1 MKKTTWKYLVDTL
14 LFISVTGIAFIGILM
29 AFFLAEG
36 PTSIARDSEKY
47 FLGLHRH
54 QWGDIHLYLSLVF
67 TALVVIHIILEWSW
81 IKGKTRSLFKK
92 AWVPVLV
99 FIAALSLIVPLIFW
113 AATPKHP
120 ANYDEYG
127 NRSGDRL
134 GRQQKLT
141 VGNIAVQLNKEATRS
156 DQKSP
161 TLKSEKEH
169 QEENKLVRGRLEE
182 DISGILITGQMTL
195 NEVEKSSGAQA
206 GKIIEAMGLPP
217 NTPRNE
223 SLGRLRIQFGFT
235 SQELRDAVDSLMKKT
250 YKTGDR
256 PGSQQKRSGEITTI
270 ESSKEA
276 TRAKKE
282 IPTLKSEEEH
292 QEENK
297 LVRGRLEEETSGILI
312 TGQMTLNEVEE
323 LTGISAAE
331 ILKSLGLP
339 ANASKKEAL
348 GRLRRRY
355 GFTLQELRDVV
366 ASLVKKY

>member
-1 MKKTTWKYLVDTL
+1 MTRTTWKYLVDTL
-14 LFISVTGIAFIGILM
+14 LFISFIGIAFIGILM

-36 PTSIARDSEKY
+36 PTSQARESEKY

-54 QWGDIHLYLSLVF
+54 QWGDIHLYLSLAF
-67 TALVVIHIILEWSW
+67 TALVVIHLILEWSW
-81 IKGKTRSLFKK
+81 IKGKTRKLFKK
-92 AWVPVLV
+92 EWVPALV
-99 FIAALSLIVPLIFW
+99 FIIALSLIVPLIFW

-120 ANYDEYG
+120 ADYDEYG

-134 GRQQKLT
+134 GKQQKLT
-141 VGNIAVQLNKEATRS
+141 VGNIAAQLNKEETKPS
-156 DQKSP
+156 QESP
-161 TLKSEKEH
+161 ILKSKEEH
-169 QEENKLVRGRLEE
+169 LEENKLVRGRLEE

-195 NEVEKSSGAQA
+195 NEVEKSSGVQA

-217 NTPRNE
+217 NTPQNE

-250 YKTGDR
+250 YKTGDSL
-256 PGSQQKRSGEITTI
+256 GSQQKMSEEITTI
-270 ESSKEA
+270 EPRKEA
-276 TRAKKE
+276 TRASKE
-282 IPTLKSEEEH
+282 IPTLKTEEEH
-292 QEENK
+292 LEENK

-339 ANASKKEAL
+339 ANTSKKEAL

-366 ASLVKKY
+366 AALVKKY

>member
-36 PTSIARDSEKY
+36 PTSIARESEKY

-54 QWGDIHLYLSLVF
+54 QWGNIHLYLSLAF

-92 AWVPVLV
+92 AWAPVLI
-99 FIAALSLIVPLIFW
+99 FILFLALIIPFIFW
-113 AATPKHP
+113 IATPKYP
-120 ANYDEYG
+120 ASYDEYG
-127 NRSGDRL
+127 NRSEDRL

-141 VGNIAVQLNKEATRS
+141 VGNIAIQLNKKTSGS

-161 TLKSEKEH
+161 TLKNEAEH
-169 QEENKLVRGRLEE
+169 QEENKLVHGQGEE
-182 DISGILITGQMTL
+182 DTAGILITGQMTL
-195 NEVEKSSGAQA
+195 NEIEKSSGLQA
-206 GKIIEAMGLPP
+206 SKIIEAMGLPP
-217 NTPRNE
+217 NTPQNE
-223 SLGRLRIQFGFT
+223 SLGRLLRQSGVAL
-235 SQELRDAVDSLMKKT
+235 QELRDIIDSLMKKT

-256 PGSQQKRSGEITTI
+256 SGSQQKMSEEITTI
-270 ESSKEA
+270 EPSEKATKPNKES
-276 TRAKKE
+276 
-282 IPTLKSEEEH
+282 PTLKIEAEH

-297 LVRGRLEEETSGILI
+297 LVRGRMEEDTAGILI

-323 LTGISAAE
+323 FTGISAAE
-331 ILKSLGLP
+331 ILKSMGLP
-339 ANASKKEAL
+339 ANTSKREAI

-355 GFTLQELRDVV
+355 GFTLQKLRDVV